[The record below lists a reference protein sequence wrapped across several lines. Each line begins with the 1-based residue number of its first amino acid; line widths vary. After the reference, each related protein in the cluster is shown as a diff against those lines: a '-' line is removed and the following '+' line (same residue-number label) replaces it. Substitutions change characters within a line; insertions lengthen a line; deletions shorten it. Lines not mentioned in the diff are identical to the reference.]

1 MTWQQFLV
9 LGLLVTLVTLLI
21 QGKVR
26 PAMLFSGAV
35 LVTYLAGLADIDA
48 VVAGYTNSSLL
59 TLVLLLLVSLA
70 VEKTRVL
77 SWFAQQ
83 VGRGSFNQVLTKLW
97 FSTALLSALV
107 NNTAVVAA
115 MVWSAKAKENFK

>member
-35 LVTYLAGLADIDA
+35 LVIYLAGLADINA

-70 VEKTRVL
+70 VV
-77 SWFAQQ
+77 
-83 VGRGSFNQVLTKLW
+83 
-97 FSTALLSALV
+97 
-107 NNTAVVAA
+107 
-115 MVWSAKAKENFK
+115 